1 MKKDVIYI
9 DVEDDITS
17 IIEKVKASSEKIIA
31 LVPPKRNGVL
41 QSAVNLK
48 LLHKAAG
55 GVNRHIVLITNDKA
69 LASLAAG
76 VQIPV
81 AKTLQSRPELAQVDD
96 APDTSEDD
104 IINGAELPVGEL
116 AKTAQPMPKT
126 EADEEI
132 ILPDSLIGEE
142 PVKPVPKKSK
152 KKTPGIPNFDSF
164 RKKLFFGIGGLILLI
179 LFLVWAT
186 IFAPHA
192 EVNIKAKTTGID
204 TVLPVTLATGT
215 ATDPAKATIKPLV
228 QQIKKTNSADF
239 TATGK
244 KDVGEKASGTVTI
257 SNCSDSDPI
266 TIPSGTAVSSDG
278 LNFFTASTVVVP
290 GLKVKNGQCNPGQ
303 ASVAVSAQDVGE
315 QYNVKKSSIF
325 TVAGQ
330 NSTVTASNPSAF
342 AGGSKRQITVISDAD
357 VAAAQAKINAQ
368 DQTPVRAELSA
379 KFNQNDAIVV
389 TDSFTAAPG
398 AASVTPAV
406 GTEATSGHST
416 IETTYTLFAIDKNDA
431 SKVLDAFL
439 KTKFKGEKSQKVYDT
454 GLKALKLDKYAASEG
469 GASIQFTTK
478 GYIGPSIDASKIKPG
493 LVGKNF
499 EEIRQQIQAVDG
511 VDDVDTT
518 FTPFWVS
525 SVNDEKKIDI
535 KFSVSPQ

>member
-96 APDTSEDD
+96 APDTTEDD

-315 QYNVKKSSIF
+315 QYNIKKSSIF